1 MASAEDIK
9 NLMLA
14 YEIVGNDLDQRCCK
28 KVANITDKVMYRIS
42 KNSTWQNVGDALQ
55 NTVIDP
61 AVAAGQTAMN
71 AANAVGQT
79 ASNAANA
86 VGQFAQDWLSP
97 QALATKSAQFLQEQL
112 NKAIDATVKQKLTAE
127 LQRRGIQ
134 PSASQTAT
142 PTPESQNAMISKVLD
157 WAKKVHS
164 LPYNGADSVHDG
176 WGVIND
182 AIRDNTVLTPASK
195 QSLKQQWAQLA
206 ETLPKQPPASAKP
219 KPAGPAP
226 SATATPP
233 TNV

>member
-1 MASAEDIK
+1 MASAEDIR

-14 YEIVGNDLDQRCCK
+14 YQIVGNDLDQRGCK

-42 KNSTWQNVGDALQ
+42 QNSTWQNVGDALQ
-55 NTVIDP
+55 STVIDP

-112 NKAIDATVKQKLTAE
+112 NKAVDATVKQKLTAE

-134 PSASQTAT
+134 PSSSGQA
-142 PTPESQNAMISKVLD
+142 PTQQS
-157 WAKKVHS
+157 
-164 LPYNGADSVHDG
+164 
-176 WGVIND
+176 
-182 AIRDNTVLTPASK
+182 TPASK
-195 QSLKQQWAQLA
+195 
-206 ETLPKQPPASAKP
+206 
-219 KPAGPAP
+219 PAP
-226 SATATPP
+226 AATPVSFDNELEKRYLGWGYDMLQRGVP
-233 TNV
+233 FEKALDEVTKHVTSRQNPEFARITIKAFKDQYGNQVPSNTAAV